1 MTPKEAE
8 TVLQAQPS
16 LIPSLAQEAPY
27 DESKMGDQTWPTD
40 EELHLYEVW
49 RPPTIGF
56 CRTILKKKVMAPL
69 RYVPYQD

>member
-1 MTPKEAE
+1 MTPTEAE

-40 EELHLYEVW
+40 EELHLYEV
-49 RPPTIGF
+49 
-56 CRTILKKKVMAPL
+56 
-69 RYVPYQD
+69 